1 MNFFDS
7 DLIVIA
13 QVIFHETSVLTD
25 RFSGFYESPG
35 HSAVR
40 NVTSGMSRRC
50 GRSNTTTA
58 RCYLIN
64 VETIPNFLSN
74 SIQTMR
80 QPLGHVITDVLR
92 TRIGMLSQINIKL
105 TCIVNKCP
113 VDNTIAYNTSTV
125 GWRDCAR
132 GA

>member
-1 MNFFDS
+1 MDFFDS

-13 QVIFHETSVLTD
+13 QVILHKSSIIADRLT
-25 RFSGFYESPG
+25 GFYESPG

-50 GRSNTTTA
+50 GSSNATTA
-58 RCYLIN
+58 RCYFIN
-64 VETIPNFLSN
+64 VETIPNFLPN
-74 SIQTMR
+74 SIQTVR
-80 QPLGHVITDVLR
+80 QPLWHVITDVLR

-113 VDNTIAYNTSTV
+113 VNNTIAYNTSIV
-125 GWRDCAR
+125 GWGDCAR